1 MSRELEIFVDGA
13 CSGNPGEAAI
23 GVVVLENK
31 NKIKEISKSIG
42 PATNN
47 IAEYTALIYALQEG
61 LILKADQV
69 TVYTD
74 SELVFNQVTG
84 QYKIK
89 NENLKLL
96 LDQVQHLAQGFKRL
110 DMKCIPREQNKDAD
124 QLATKAIN
132 KKQAKMVA
140 SLFQYSEEESPGSEG

>member
-124 QLATKAIN
+124 KLAKKAIVAAKKISKGTQLAVVI
-132 KKQAKMVA
+132 
-140 SLFQYSEEESPGSEG
+140 